1 MTNEKKPEEPLT
13 TTGAQ
18 KQILKIVTSADAK
31 WFVATMASVAVG
43 AVLVVTWGSD
53 AMDRKVD
60 KRGATLQAQITENKK
75 TIDATVAEL
84 KAEVKE
90 AVRASTRA
98 EVMTEILLKNE

>member
-1 MTNEKKPEEPLT
+1 
-13 TTGAQ
+13 
-18 KQILKIVTSADAK
+18 
-31 WFVATMASVAVG
+31 MASVAVG

-98 EVMTEILLKNE
+98 EVMTEMLLKNEGIKPPPKTPADGGQ